1 MTAEGGGGA
10 VAEFEGA
17 SGEGANDGQEVGG
30 GRDGEEG
37 GVKGSEIDKWRSSEH
52 TGVVKDKNL
61 KDRYLRFMGRIL
73 GLALVRL

>member
-1 MTAEGGGGA
+1 MTAERGGGTF
-10 VAEFEGA
+10 AEFEGA

-30 GRDGEEG
+30 GRDGGGG
-37 GVKGSEIDKWRSSEH
+37 GVKSSEIDKWRQSEH

-73 GLALVRL
+73 GLALVRA